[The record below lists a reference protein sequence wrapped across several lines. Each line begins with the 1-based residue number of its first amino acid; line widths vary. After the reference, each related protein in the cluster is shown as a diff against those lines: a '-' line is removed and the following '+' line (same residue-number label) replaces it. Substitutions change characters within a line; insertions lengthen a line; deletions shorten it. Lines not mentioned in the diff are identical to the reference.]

1 FRHAIAFG
9 VELEV
14 VDQRFHRA
22 LHLAARGRHHLAIV
36 GRYGATRHLLDAL
49 ADDPHALAHLFHA
62 ADVTV
67 ETVAVPAD
75 RNVEIVLFVTVIGLR
90 LAQIPGDAGAAQ
102 HHAREAPVQ
111 RVLGADDADIDV
123 ALEIDAVLG
132 QQALDVVDDLEDAR
146 QVIDDVLVHALGHVL
161 MHAAGTE
168 I

>member
-1 FRHAIAFG
+1 MRKTRGADAAAIRPVGAVCHQIDAELALRGLHRGVDLAFRHAIAFG

-22 LHLAARGRHHLAIV
+22 LHLAARGWHHLAVV

-90 LAQIPGDAGAAQ
+90 LAQIPGDA
-102 HHAREAPVQ
+102 
-111 RVLGADDADIDV
+111 
-123 ALEIDAVLG
+123 
-132 QQALDVVDDLEDAR
+132 
-146 QVIDDVLVHALGHVL
+146 
-161 MHAAGTE
+161 
-168 I
+168 